1 MIHRTPG
8 DDTSRRHLLRSFGAP
23 EKAIDSLAEAIRPRV
38 DAQRSVEAPSFPIV
52 DEPQLNAWREIARDA
67 AERGAWPALSH
78 WFPQLMFPV
87 EEDISQDPDYLD
99 ATRRGRFPTVPSP
112 PRLEASDSLELRL
125 HPSLG
130 GTVPVIITGPRA
142 DFETLVRAFTAR
154 GEPGHV
160 PSSMGACMVA
170 GLNDWRR
177 IHRHREVWEAAEG
190 GRAADNEAWK
200 SEFKRLTADK
210 ASYQDRL
217 ILLSRGPYS
226 GVAASDL
233 GVDEPRWLD
242 RSLTIRLEHECTH
255 YFTLRAFGGLQHNL
269 HEELL
274 ADLVGLIAA
283 DGRFDVSLAL
293 RFLGLESYPDYRPG
307 GRLENYIPDDL
318 PENALPT
325 LTALVHAAV
334 LGLDRLVALLPRI
347 SVDRTLLARVI
358 WRLTPLGLDDLAD
371 PELISEVAAHHG

>member
-1 MIHRTPG
+1 MTRRIPA
-8 DDTSRRHLLRSFGAP
+8 DDTSRRELLRSLGAP
-23 EKAIDSLAEAIRPRV
+23 EEAIESLVEAIRPRV
-38 DAQRSVEAPSFPIV
+38 DPQRTAEVPSFPFV
-52 DEPQLNAWREIARDA
+52 DEPQLDAWRDIAGDA
-67 AERGAWPALSH
+67 AERGVWPALSH

-87 EEDISQDPDYLD
+87 EEGISEDLDYVD
-99 ATRRGRFPTVPSP
+99 ATRRGRFPAVPTP
-112 PRLEASDSLELRL
+112 PRLEAPDSVDLRL

-130 GTVPVIITGPRA
+130 GTVPVIITGPRT

-177 IHRHREVWEAAEG
+177 IHRHREAWEAAEPD
-190 GRAADNEAWK
+190 RAANSEAWK
-200 SEFKRLTADK
+200 AEFKRLTADK
-210 ASYQDRL
+210 ANYQDRL
-217 ILLSRGPYS
+217 VLLSRGPYS
-226 GVAASDL
+226 GVAAGDL
-233 GVDEPRWLD
+233 GVDEQTWPG

-283 DGRFDVSLAL
+283 DDRFDASLAL
-293 RFLGLESYPDYRPG
+293 RFLGLESYPDYRRG
-307 GRLENYIPDDL
+307 GRLENYMPDDL
-318 PENALPT
+318 PENALPA

-334 LGLDRLVALLPRI
+334 LGLDRLVALL
-347 SVDRTLLARVI
+347 SHVTSDRTLLAQVI
-358 WRLTPLGLDDLAD
+358 WRLTPLGLDELAD
-371 PELISEVAAHHG
+371 PKAISEVAAHHG